1 MDSGAPDRDD
11 EAAAIELERQLDAID
26 GEPTC
31 ALCSAEADFFLYEPD
46 RVAKFVCWE
55 HVSPLSAIVDEEA
68 ATADRPVAVPLS
80 EEFS

>member
-1 MDSGAPDRDD
+1 MAG
-11 EAAAIELERQLDAID
+11 EREAID
-26 GEPTC
+26 DAATALQRRLDEMGEDPEC
-31 ALCSAEADFFLYEPD
+31 EFCSGTADFFLYEPD

-68 ATADRPVAVPLS
+68 AGADRPVAVPLS

>member
-1 MDSGAPDRDD
+1 MDGGDPESEA
-11 EAAAIELERQLDAID
+11 ESAAATLEERLEAVD

-31 ALCSAEADFFLYEPD
+31 ALCSAGADFFLYEPD

-55 HVSPLSAIVDEEA
+55 HVSPLSAAVDGDLDE
-68 ATADRPVAVPLS
+68 TDRPVAIPLS

>member
-1 MDSGAPDRDD
+1 MAGESFDREQARGA
-11 EAAAIELERQLDAID
+11 LERQLDAIE

-31 ALCSAEADFFLYEPD
+31 ALCRAEADFFLFEPD

-55 HVSPLSAIVDEEA
+55 HVSPLSAAVDV
-68 ATADRPVAVPLS
+68 PVSESHKPLALPLS

>member
-1 MDSGAPDRDD
+1 MARDPETMDASVAFERR
-11 EAAAIELERQLDAID
+11 LERVE

-31 ALCSAEADFFLYEPD
+31 ALCSAEADFFLFEPD

-55 HVSPLSAIVDEEA
+55 HVSPISAAVDVPLAESN
-68 ATADRPVAVPLS
+68 RPVALPLS